1 MPRSIETVVGYYDK
15 FTNDSRDVAYAVVL
29 LKRAD
34 ELLRNAEESG
44 QIPTDLRNPAAVAL
58 AKLGASKGGSTT
70 AQRLTPEE
78 RSKSA
83 SRAAN
88 ARWHPKDS

>member
-1 MPRSIETVVGYYDK
+1 MLFWTRVQTLHLHTPPRLNRGFEYTMPRSIETVVGYYDK

-44 QIPTDLRNPAAVAL
+44 QIPTDLRNPAAVA
-58 AKLGASKGGSTT
+58 
-70 AQRLTPEE
+70 
-78 RSKSA
+78 
-83 SRAAN
+83 
-88 ARWHPKDS
+88 